1 MADEI
6 ERRSMPWLNVVFD
19 WEGVAAAA
27 AAFLAALLLGWIWSP
42 LFWIGFTA
50 MVAALAAGRWSRRTP
65 PDIVD
70 GVVAP
75 CDGIVLS
82 IERSEPPTALR
93 LSTEDTVRVR
103 ISSSPIASNKLYT
116 PIAGGV
122 DLISLAQGEPN
133 VPVAFRPDDD
143 GLTRAYVTFESAGEQ
158 AGMALATGGLGPR
171 LELMVETGDVVR
183 LGRAFATRRLG
194 GWCDLYLPAS
204 MAVLVWPG
212 QTLVGGE
219 TVIGRLHAMAR
230 PLHGQHPQPRHAQRP
245 RVSRLRRPQ
254 RAASGRAAGAASVG
268 PSAAALHC
276 CPGTRPVHGHAALAA
291 PAVKILAM
299 RRLQASSD
307 DYAVWAAAGLCR
319 VIGAGMPGG
328 GHLVVLL
335 SASWPVQAP
344 V

>member
-42 LFWIGFTA
+42 LFWIGFVA
-50 MVAALAAGRWSRRTP
+50 MVAALAAGSWSRRTP

-122 DLISLAQGEPN
+122 DLISFAQGEPN

-219 TVIGRLHAMAR
+219 TVIGRLHAMADDDFGADIEDVAVPER
-230 PLHGQHPQPRHAQRP
+230 KKE
-245 RVSRLRRPQ
+245 
-254 RAASGRAAGAASVG
+254 AA
-268 PSAAALHC
+268 
-276 CPGTRPVHGHAALAA
+276 PVAAA
-291 PAVKILAM
+291 PAAAAATAEEVA
-299 RRLQASSD
+299 AEDEDFFD
-307 DYAVWAAAGLCR
+307 DYPEPDEVSAPEDPAAIFARLREAARKHGE
-319 VIGAGMPGG
+319 
-328 GHLVVLL
+328 
-335 SASWPVQAP
+335 SD
-344 V
+344 

>member
-1 MADEI
+1 
-6 ERRSMPWLNVVFD
+6 
-19 WEGVAAAA
+19 
-27 AAFLAALLLGWIWSP
+27 
-42 LFWIGFTA
+42 
-50 MVAALAAGRWSRRTP
+50 
-65 PDIVD
+65 VD

-122 DLISLAQGEPN
+122 DLISFAQGEPN

-219 TVIGRLHAMAR
+219 TVIGRLHAMADDDF
-230 PLHGQHPQPRHAQRP
+230 
-245 RVSRLRRPQ
+245 
-254 RAASGRAAGAASVG
+254 GADIEDVVV
-268 PSAAALHC
+268 PERKKEAAA
-276 CPGTRPVHGHAALAA
+276 VVAA
-291 PAVKILAM
+291 PAAAAATADEVA
-299 RRLQASSD
+299 AEDEDFFD
-307 DYAVWAAAGLCR
+307 DYPEPDEVSAPEDPAAIFARLREAARKHGE
-319 VIGAGMPGG
+319 
-328 GHLVVLL
+328 
-335 SASWPVQAP
+335 SD
-344 V
+344 

>member
-42 LFWIGFTA
+42 LFWIGFVA

-122 DLISLAQGEPN
+122 DLISFAQGEPN

-219 TVIGRLHAMAR
+219 TVIGRLHAMADDDFGADIEDVAVPER
-230 PLHGQHPQPRHAQRP
+230 KKEAAPVVAAAAAVGTAEEVAAEDEDFFDDYPEPDE
-245 RVSRLRRPQ
+245 VSAPEDPAAIFARLRE
-254 RAASGRAAGAASVG
+254 AARK
-268 PSAAALHC
+268 
-276 CPGTRPVHGHAALAA
+276 HGE
-291 PAVKILAM
+291 
-299 RRLQASSD
+299 SD
-307 DYAVWAAAGLCR
+307 
-319 VIGAGMPGG
+319 
-328 GHLVVLL
+328 
-335 SASWPVQAP
+335 
-344 V
+344 

>member
-42 LFWIGFTA
+42 LFWIGFVA

-122 DLISLAQGEPN
+122 DLISFAQGEPN

-219 TVIGRLHAMAR
+219 TVIGRLHAMADDDFGADIEDVAV
-230 PLHGQHPQPRHAQRP
+230 PE
-245 RVSRLRRPQ
+245 RRKE
-254 RAASGRAAGAASVG
+254 AA
-268 PSAAALHC
+268 
-276 CPGTRPVHGHAALAA
+276 PVVAA
-291 PAVKILAM
+291 PAAAAATAEEVA
-299 RRLQASSD
+299 AEDEDFFD
-307 DYAVWAAAGLCR
+307 DYPEPDEVSAPEDPAAIFARLREAARKHGE
-319 VIGAGMPGG
+319 
-328 GHLVVLL
+328 
-335 SASWPVQAP
+335 SD
-344 V
+344 

>member
-6 ERRSMPWLNVVFD
+6 ERRAMPWLNVVFD

-42 LFWIGFTA
+42 LFWIGFVA

-122 DLISLAQGEPN
+122 DLISFAQGEPN

-219 TVIGRLHAMAR
+219 TVIGRLHAMADDDFGADIEDVAVPER
-230 PLHGQHPQPRHAQRP
+230 KKE
-245 RVSRLRRPQ
+245 
-254 RAASGRAAGAASVG
+254 AA
-268 PSAAALHC
+268 
-276 CPGTRPVHGHAALAA
+276 PVVAA
-291 PAVKILAM
+291 PAAAATAEEVA
-299 RRLQASSD
+299 AEDEDFFD
-307 DYAVWAAAGLCR
+307 DYPEPDEVSAPEDPAAIFARLREAARKHGE
-319 VIGAGMPGG
+319 
-328 GHLVVLL
+328 
-335 SASWPVQAP
+335 SD
-344 V
+344 

>member
-42 LFWIGFTA
+42 LFWIGFVA
-50 MVAALAAGRWSRRTP
+50 MVAALAAGSWSRRTP

-122 DLISLAQGEPN
+122 DLISFAQGEPN

-143 GLTRAYVTFESAGEQ
+143 GLTRAFVTFESAGEQ

-219 TVIGRLHAMAR
+219 TVIGRLHPMADDDFGADIEDVAVPER
-230 PLHGQHPQPRHAQRP
+230 KKE
-245 RVSRLRRPQ
+245 
-254 RAASGRAAGAASVG
+254 AA
-268 PSAAALHC
+268 
-276 CPGTRPVHGHAALAA
+276 PVAAA
-291 PAVKILAM
+291 PAAAAATAEEVA
-299 RRLQASSD
+299 AEDEDFFD
-307 DYAVWAAAGLCR
+307 DYPEPDEVSAPEDPAAIFARLREAARKHGE
-319 VIGAGMPGG
+319 
-328 GHLVVLL
+328 
-335 SASWPVQAP
+335 SD
-344 V
+344 

>member
-42 LFWIGFTA
+42 LFWIGFAA

-219 TVIGRLHAMAR
+219 TVIGRLHAMADDDFGADIEDVVVPER
-230 PLHGQHPQPRHAQRP
+230 KKE
-245 RVSRLRRPQ
+245 
-254 RAASGRAAGAASVG
+254 AA
-268 PSAAALHC
+268 
-276 CPGTRPVHGHAALAA
+276 PVVAA
-291 PAVKILAM
+291 PAAAAATAEEVA
-299 RRLQASSD
+299 AEDEDFFD
-307 DYAVWAAAGLCR
+307 DYPEPDEVSAPEDPAAIFARLREAARKHGE
-319 VIGAGMPGG
+319 
-328 GHLVVLL
+328 
-335 SASWPVQAP
+335 SD
-344 V
+344 

>member
-42 LFWIGFTA
+42 LFWIGFVA

-122 DLISLAQGEPN
+122 DLISFAQGEPN

-219 TVIGRLHAMAR
+219 TVIGRLHAMADDDFGADIEDVAVPER
-230 PLHGQHPQPRHAQRP
+230 KKEAAPVAAAAAVVATAEEVAAEDEDFFDDYPEPDE
-245 RVSRLRRPQ
+245 VSAPEDPAAIFARLRE
-254 RAASGRAAGAASVG
+254 AARK
-268 PSAAALHC
+268 
-276 CPGTRPVHGHAALAA
+276 HGE
-291 PAVKILAM
+291 
-299 RRLQASSD
+299 SD
-307 DYAVWAAAGLCR
+307 
-319 VIGAGMPGG
+319 
-328 GHLVVLL
+328 
-335 SASWPVQAP
+335 
-344 V
+344 

>member
-42 LFWIGFTA
+42 LFWIGFVA

-122 DLISLAQGEPN
+122 DLISFAQGEPN

-219 TVIGRLHAMAR
+219 TVIGRLHAMADDDFGADIEDVAVPER
-230 PLHGQHPQPRHAQRP
+230 KKE
-245 RVSRLRRPQ
+245 
-254 RAASGRAAGAASVG
+254 AAPV
-268 PSAAALHC
+268 AAA
-276 CPGTRPVHGHAALAA
+276 AA
-291 PAVKILAM
+291 PAAAATAEEVA
-299 RRLQASSD
+299 AEDEDFFD
-307 DYAVWAAAGLCR
+307 DYPEPDEVSAPEDPAAIFARLREAARKHGE
-319 VIGAGMPGG
+319 
-328 GHLVVLL
+328 
-335 SASWPVQAP
+335 SD
-344 V
+344 